1 MKPIATFLLSALA
14 AVSSASTACFVPGE
28 VSEYKVSWMGLPLAW
43 VKTTTD
49 VVEEN
54 GNELIRIEQRAQSYA
69 AYNHIYKVDN
79 AMVVLVD
86 PETTLPVRLDVIQN
100 EGSRHASHL
109 THFDHA
115 NQTATF
121 IDRNSNTTN
130 EVAIKPDTQDIL
142 TFLYSGRANT
152 LLELANTIPE
162 LYVNGKLYELGME
175 LRKEGRI
182 KLPDYGKVEST
193 QVEPIAEF
201 DGLFLRQGKIF
212 FWVSKQ
218 NPRMVTLIQAKVPVG
233 KISIKLQ
240 NVDGLGGNWAKKE
253 E

>member
-1 MKPIATFLLSALA
+1 MKPIASILFFGLA
-14 AVSSASTACFVPGE
+14 VASSASTNCFIIGE
-28 VSEYKVSWMGLPLAW
+28 VSEYKVTWTGLPLAW
-43 VKTTTD
+43 VKTTTEM
-49 VVEEN
+49 VEED
-54 GNELIRIEQRAQSYA
+54 GRELIRIEQLAQSYK

-79 AMVVLVD
+79 RMETVVD
-86 PETTLPVRLDVIQN
+86 PATYLPVRLDVIQN
-100 EGSRHASHL
+100 EGTRHYSHL

-130 EVAIKPDTQDIL
+130 EVAIKRDTQDIL
-142 TFLYSGRANT
+142 TFLYSGRAYT
-152 LLELANTIPE
+152 LQELANTIPE
-162 LYVNGKLYELGME
+162 LYVNGKLYEMGME
-175 LRKEGRI
+175 IKKEGRI
-182 KLPDYGKVEST
+182 KLPGYGKVEST

-233 KISIKLQ
+233 KINIKLQ
-240 NVDGLGGNWAKKE
+240 NVQGLGGDWAKE
-253 E
+253 EE